1 MDLIL
6 LPHLEVDQKNNR
18 VATYIYKTVSVE
30 TTKNVQENYEKMLKV
45 TNIQRK
51 QDKNGVDYA
60 VVTFNQ
66 VKEFA
71 GKAVLSNKST
81 SRNVRDQSSLPSG
94 AVVKADPLFTAIK
107 AGELTIGSYVDGEIK
122 TVPTTEYKLD
132 GRSITTYSG
141 VVFEG
146 ENYLTLFNK
155 NLERNGAVV
164 VGEDG
169 ELTAEIP
176 VKQHQEV
183 N

>member
-1 MDLIL
+1 MDLIQQ
-6 LPHLEVDQKNNR
+6 PHLEEDQKNR

-30 TTKNVQENYEKMLKV
+30 TTKKRTRKLRKMLKV

-51 QDKNGVDYA
+51 SDKNGVDYA

>member
-1 MDLIL
+1 M
-6 LPHLEVDQKNNR
+6 
-18 VATYIYKTVSVE
+18 
-30 TTKNVQENYEKMLKV
+30 
-45 TNIQRK
+45 
-51 QDKNGVDYA
+51 
-60 VVTFNQ
+60 
-66 VKEFA
+66 
-71 GKAVLSNKST
+71 
-81 SRNVRDQSSLPSG
+81 
-94 AVVKADPLFTAIK
+94 
-107 AGELTIGSYVDGEIK
+107 TIGSYVDGEIK